1 MWIETIH
8 IRILADR
15 KNNDRLLGGNNMIY
29 KVSDVEQFQAQKEFI
44 DTAIVPLVQ
53 LDFSE
58 LGMKQTGSASEYLM
72 SLTTFVEQQ
81 FRGRLMLLPPF
92 SYTKLTKSSELAIT
106 IEKELKESGFK
117 SVVFMTCDHEWIE
130 LKEQLNILWLP
141 AIPLESMDKTVKQRI
156 LEDQLKQ
163 VIPVLTSVWVN

>member
-1 MWIETIH
+1 
-8 IRILADR
+8 
-15 KNNDRLLGGNNMIY
+15 
-29 KVSDVEQFQAQKEFI
+29 
-44 DTAIVPLVQ
+44 
-53 LDFSE
+53 
-58 LGMKQTGSASEYLM
+58 M

-117 SVVFMTCDHEWIE
+117 SVVFMTCDHEWTE